1 MEESFSVFDPIS
13 VKIDPEKVIEQL
25 GYSHADCVSPELSKR
40 LGQETAQA
48 LRLIEPKG
56 AYVVLDRSQRR
67 GLELFARAERIVLAL
82 ATIGPAVEL
91 KARKLVQMQQSTR
104 GLILDAVGT
113 VAAERTADFIE
124 SEIHRRF
131 TSSGFKISRRYAP
144 GYCGWDIK
152 AQKEIF
158 AHFPDT
164 LGITL
169 TDGCLMVPEK
179 SLSFASILSMDGDF
193 SAIKVGN
200 CRECKQ
206 EKCPYRLQPYKAV
219 SQGKTDSS

>member
-104 GLILDAVGT
+104 GVILDGDCSCRAYG
-113 VAAERTADFIE
+113 
-124 SEIHRRF
+124 RF
-131 TSSGFKISRRYAP
+131 
-144 GYCGWDIK
+144 
-152 AQKEIF
+152 
-158 AHFPDT
+158 
-164 LGITL
+164 
-169 TDGCLMVPEK
+169 
-179 SLSFASILSMDGDF
+179 
-193 SAIKVGN
+193 
-200 CRECKQ
+200 
-206 EKCPYRLQPYKAV
+206 YRK
-219 SQGKTDSS
+219 

>member
-1 MEESFSVFDPIS
+1 MEDSFSVFDPIS

-25 GYSHADCVSPELSKR
+25 GYSHSDCISPKLRKR
-40 LGQETAQA
+40 LVQETAQA

-56 AYVVLDRSQRR
+56 AYVVLDRPQRR
-67 GLELFARAERIVLAL
+67 GLELFACAERIVLAL

-113 VAAERTADFIE
+113 VAAEWAADFIE

-131 TSSGFKISRRYAP
+131 TSIGFKISRRYAP
-144 GYCGWDIK
+144 GYCGWDIT
-152 AQKEIF
+152 AQKEFF

-179 SLSFASILSMDGDF
+179 SLSFACLLSKDGDF

-200 CRECKQ
+200 CRDCEQ
-206 EKCPYRLQPYKAV
+206 EKCPYRLQPYKGI